1 MPQKKVAET
10 GCPTFHQ
17 IQQADF
23 IMVYTL
29 TWLNDCW
36 GTLSDCRQ
44 EDYLSQLRHLYRQ
57 AGWWSESGDTLDK
70 LVRIISGSHC
80 FVAAVQK
87 ETGVILGMGRAISD
101 RASDAYIQD
110 IMVRSEAR
118 RLAIA
123 SSIMKAIVARL
134 ERDGMTWIGLI
145 AKKGTQ
151 PFYRGV
157 GFSEM
162 PDATPMLRKNEIS

>member
-1 MPQKKVAET
+1 MPQKKAAAT

-36 GTLSDCRQ
+36 ETLSACRQ
-44 EDYLSQLRHLYRQ
+44 EDYLSQLRHLYRL
-57 AGWWSESGDTLDK
+57 AGWWSEPGDTLEK

-80 FVAAVQK
+80 FVAAVQ

-101 RASDAYIQD
+101 RTSDAYIQD
-110 IMVRSEAR
+110 IVVSPEAR
-118 RLAIA
+118 RRAIA
-123 SSIMKAIVARL
+123 SSIMKAISARL

-145 AKKGTQ
+145 AKQGTE
-151 PFYRGV
+151 PFYRSV

-162 PDATPMLRKNEIS
+162 PDATPMLRKNEIT